1 MRRKENGPTAGRG
14 HKTNST
20 SITHHVS
27 VVEHNSIAGQSVT
40 CTCTAVDKK
49 RIDINNSGGAT
60 FVFIFKVL
68 F

>member
-40 CTCTAVDKK
+40 CTAVDKK